1 VWNITPSLLT
11 GKGGEHKVQI
21 TDVRLRRVNSEGRMK
36 AIASITID
44 NEFVVHDIR
53 VIDGNNGM
61 FVAMPSKRTP
71 DGEFRDIAH
80 PISSTTRE
88 KIQAAVLAEYERA
101 ATEEEVAIEEG
112 A

>member
-1 VWNITPSLLT
+1 MEV
-11 GKGGEHKVQI
+11 
-21 TDVRLRRVNSEGRMK
+21 TDVRLRRVNTDGRMK
-36 AIASITID
+36 AICSITID

-71 DGEFRDIAH
+71 EGEFRDIAH
-80 PISSTTRE
+80 PISSATRE
-88 KIQAAVLAEYERA
+88 KIQAAVLAEYERVGEMEA
-101 ATEEEVAIEEG
+101 VEEFVEEG

>member
-1 VWNITPSLLT
+1 MEV
-11 GKGGEHKVQI
+11 
-21 TDVRLRRVNSEGRMK
+21 TDVRLRRVNTDGRMK
-36 AIASITID
+36 AICSITID

-71 DGEFRDIAH
+71 EGEFRDIAH
-80 PISSTTRE
+80 PISSSTRE
-88 KIQAAVLAEYERA
+88 KIQAAVLAEFERA
-101 ATEEEVAIEEG
+101 GESSEEELVEEG

>member
-1 VWNITPSLLT
+1 
-11 GKGGEHKVQI
+11 
-21 TDVRLRRVNSEGRMK
+21 MK

-80 PISSTTRE
+80 PISSATRE
-88 KIQAAVLAEYERA
+88 KIQNAVLAEYERSS
-101 ATEEEVAIEEG
+101 EDEVMVEG

>member
-1 VWNITPSLLT
+1 M
-11 GKGGEHKVQI
+11 QI
-21 TDVRLRRVNSEGRMK
+21 TDVRLRRVITDGRMK

-80 PISSTTRE
+80 PISSSTRQ
-88 KIQAAVLAEYERA
+88 KIQDAVLEEYARS
-101 ATEEEVAIEEG
+101 EELEQTG

>member
-1 VWNITPSLLT
+1 M
-11 GKGGEHKVQI
+11 EI
-21 TDVRLRRVNSEGRMK
+21 TDVRLRRVNTEGRMK

-80 PISSTTRE
+80 PISQATRE
-88 KIQAAVLAEYERA
+88 KIQNAVLEVYERA
-101 ATEEEVAIEEG
+101 VQAEEAESVIEEG

>member
-1 VWNITPSLLT
+1 M
-11 GKGGEHKVQI
+11 QI
-21 TDVRLRRVNSEGRMK
+21 TDVRLRRVNSDGRMK

-80 PISSTTRE
+80 PISSATRE
-88 KIQAAVLAEYERA
+88 KIQTAVLEEYERA
-101 ATEEEVAIEEG
+101 LEEEETADHVIEEG

>member
-1 VWNITPSLLT
+1 M
-11 GKGGEHKVQI
+11 EI
-21 TDVRLRRVNSEGRMK
+21 TDVRLRRVNTEGRMK

-80 PISSTTRE
+80 PISSATRE
-88 KIQAAVLAEYERA
+88 KIQNAVLAEYERSS
-101 ATEEEVAIEEG
+101 EDEVMVEG

>member
-1 VWNITPSLLT
+1 MEITA
-11 GKGGEHKVQI
+11 
-21 TDVRLRRVNSEGRMK
+21 VRLRRVNSEGRMK

-44 NEFVVHDIR
+44 DEFVVHDIR

-80 PISSTTRE
+80 PISSGTRE
-88 KIQAAVLAEYERA
+88 KIQAAVLEEYERA
-101 ATEEEVAIEEG
+101 GVEGAEVEEVIEEG

>member
-1 VWNITPSLLT
+1 M
-11 GKGGEHKVQI
+11 EI
-21 TDVRLRRVNSEGRMK
+21 TDVRLRRVHTDGRMR

-44 NEFVVHDIR
+44 DEFVVHDIR

-80 PISSTTRE
+80 PISSGTRE
-88 KIQAAVLAEYERA
+88 KIQTAVLTEYDA
-101 ATEEEVAIEEG
+101 QGKEEVQSEQLSTG

>member
-1 VWNITPSLLT
+1 
-11 GKGGEHKVQI
+11 
-21 TDVRLRRVNSEGRMK
+21 MK

-44 NEFVVHDIR
+44 DEFVVHDIR

-80 PISSTTRE
+80 PISSATRE
-88 KIQAAVLAEYERA
+88 KIQEAVLAEYDRSAVED
-101 ATEEEVAIEEG
+101 TLEEG

>member
-1 VWNITPSLLT
+1 M
-11 GKGGEHKVQI
+11 EI

-71 DGEFRDIAH
+71 DGVFRDIAH
-80 PISSTTRE
+80 PISTPTRE
-88 KIQAAVLAEYERA
+88 KIQCAVLAEYERA
-101 ATEEEVAIEEG
+101 VREESANGTAEAG

>member
-1 VWNITPSLLT
+1 M
-11 GKGGEHKVQI
+11 QI

-44 NEFVVHDIR
+44 DEFVVHDIR

-80 PISSTTRE
+80 PISSATRE
-88 KIQAAVLAEYERA
+88 KIQTAVLEEYERA
-101 ATEEEVAIEEG
+101 VAMEEAEEG
-112 A
+112 VMEAGA

>member
-1 VWNITPSLLT
+1 
-11 GKGGEHKVQI
+11 
-21 TDVRLRRVNSEGRMK
+21 MK

-53 VIDGNNGM
+53 VINGNNGM

-80 PISSTTRE
+80 PISSATRE

-101 ATEEEVAIEEG
+101 AVEEEAIEEG

>member
-1 VWNITPSLLT
+1 
-11 GKGGEHKVQI
+11 
-21 TDVRLRRVNSEGRMK
+21 MK

-44 NEFVVHDIR
+44 DEFVVHDIR

-80 PISSTTRE
+80 PISSATRE
-88 KIQAAVLAEYERA
+88 KIQSAVLEEYERA
-101 ATEEEVAIEEG
+101 VAMEEAEEG
-112 A
+112 VMEAGA

>member
-1 VWNITPSLLT
+1 
-11 GKGGEHKVQI
+11 
-21 TDVRLRRVNSEGRMK
+21 MK

-71 DGEFRDIAH
+71 DGNSV
-80 PISSTTRE
+80 ISHIRFPPL
-88 KIQAAVLAEYERA
+88 LARKFKQQFWLNTMTSGRRRSY
-101 ATEEEVAIEEG
+101 
-112 A
+112 